1 MKYWLKSIAK
11 VVIVGIIIY
20 IIIVLVNETRSLNLD
35 NIFLF
40 VAALLVGCSLEDACR
55 FTSMFRKNMGTGSK
69 KALIILVSIACL
81 IFVIYSIYCL
91 IINRSMAWTGY
102 IIALVLVVTTYIIFR
117 YKYREMSKTNLD

>member
-40 VAALLVGCSLEDACR
+40 VAAL
-55 FTSMFRKNMGTGSK
+55 
-69 KALIILVSIACL
+69 
-81 IFVIYSIYCL
+81 
-91 IINRSMAWTGY
+91 
-102 IIALVLVVTTYIIFR
+102 
-117 YKYREMSKTNLD
+117 